1 MGALFWRELN
11 TKTRAIMTR
20 TLTECLFYL
29 TEPHLYPII
38 APNKSN
44 SYRNEAPRA
53 INKEHPMNKKE
64 LVAAISNT
72 SGLSKADS
80 ETALNAVISCLTD
93 LLAKGDSIV
102 LPGFASLSVKE
113 RPARTGRNPA
123 TGQPIEIA
131 ASKALSFKT
140 GTKLKEAINGQ

>member
-1 MGALFWRELN
+1 
-11 TKTRAIMTR
+11 
-20 TLTECLFYL
+20 
-29 TEPHLYPII
+29 
-38 APNKSN
+38 
-44 SYRNEAPRA
+44 
-53 INKEHPMNKKE
+53 MNKKE

-131 ASKALSFKT
+131 ASKAVSFKT